1 MGHTLNYTWEIFKIF
16 MGLGVVIALVYILS
30 HFLRNSRRYFGMQ
43 GSMIQVIDRS
53 PLTQHAQVFIVKVG
67 EKYYLLGLTDEQITV
82 LDTYDDLSFV
92 PAESLPP
99 QPGVQFAEML
109 KRTFRKKDGGD
120 E

>member
-30 HFLRNSRRYFGMQ
+30 HFMRNSRRYFGAQ
-43 GSMIQVIDRS
+43 GSMIRVIDKS
-53 PLTQHAQVFIVKVG
+53 YLTQHTQVFIVQVG
-67 EKYYLLGLTDEQITV
+67 DKYYLLGLTDEQVTV
-82 LDTYDDLSFV
+82 LDTFDDLSFV
-92 PAESLPP
+92 QAEPLPP
-99 QPGVQFAEML
+99 QPGAQFAEIL